1 MTDALVIGS
10 GPSGLATG
18 AELVK
23 RGIDVTV
30 LERGE
35 RTAAAWAGRYDGLRF
50 NTSRWWS
57 ALPGAPFPRAYGWFP
72 TRDQYVRYL
81 EDYAAA
87 RHVPV
92 RHGVTV
98 ERLDPAP
105 EGGWNVAA
113 TGEDL
118 HSTHVVV
125 ATGVFNVP
133 VLPDWAR
140 GDRRPRNVLHASDY
154 RNAMPYRGRRVLV
167 VGAGST
173 GMEIARELADDGA
186 AEVSL
191 SVRTAPNI
199 LLRSS
204 GGLPG
209 DLSVPLILRLPT
221 DLADSILSAVQR
233 ATVGDLSPFG
243 LGHPPAGV
251 IAQLRERGAGTA
263 VVDKEVLDAIRDD
276 RIRVVAAV
284 DRLDDDGARLV
295 DGSHVGADV
304 VIAATGY
311 TTGLREMAGHLDVLD
326 ARGMPRV
333 VDGGEVMAGL
343 RFVGYVP
350 RPGLTGYTGKLAR
363 VAARGI
369 AAARDDTAVAA
380 P

>member
-35 RTAAAWAGRYDGLRF
+35 RTASAWAGRYDGLRF

-81 EDYAAA
+81 DDYAAA

-92 RHGVTV
+92 RHSVAV
-98 ERLDPAP
+98 ERIDSAP
-105 EGGWNVAA
+105 EGGWKVTA
-113 TGEDL
+113 TGKTF
-118 HSTHVVV
+118 HTRHVVV

-133 VLPDWAR
+133 WLPDWAR
-140 GDRRPRNVLHASDY
+140 GDRTPPKVLHASDY
-154 RNAMPYRGRRVLV
+154 HNAAPYRGLRVLV

-173 GMEIARELADDGA
+173 GMEIARELADVA
-186 AEVSL
+186 AQVSL

-209 DLSVPLILRLPT
+209 DLAVPLILRLPT
-221 DLADSILSAVQR
+221 DLADSFL
-233 ATVGDLSPFG
+233 ATVQHATIGDLSPYG
-243 LGHPPAGV
+243 LSSPPAGV

-263 VVDKEVLDAIRDD
+263 VVDKEVIDAIRDGGI
-276 RIRVVAAV
+276 RIVAAV
-284 DRLDDDGARLV
+284 DGLDEQGAQLV

-326 ARGMPRV
+326 ARGLPRV
-333 VDGGEVMAGL
+333 VDGGEVMTGL
-343 RFVGYVP
+343 RFVGYVL

-369 AAARDDTAVAA
+369 AASRDDTAAVAS
-380 P
+380 